1 MNIFG
6 YRLITYEGAV
16 IETTNSLDV
25 ARKNAIKWALANK
38 TRIYVVNVFDKI
50 VDEYKFDVLRRLSVY
65 DINKIFSYLNKKFYL
80 KNINTSLVKYKVS
93 KVNDYTITH
102 DLTVNFY
109 YQTND
114 CLVGSCNLIFSTNVL
129 DRRNNH
135 VVECLN
141 ISKEVV
147 NLKKVKKIKCQD
159 DILNFR
165 FKTFYALVVLDEMLA
180 QSDYFK
186 HLEEN
191 NRYIDC
197 DIAQEKY
204 DIVYVSKSK
213 KLLREKLSEYYY
225 LCKGKKLIEIYDAA
239 IVKCHIDET
248 FDCVIHDEIVEY
260 AQIDEDYFK
269 ELMFDI
275 KSLQDINVLD
285 LDILTKEHFN
295 VCDGYNECEEG
306 DLYRASTY
314 LQNVSYDGII
324 IAQTI
329 LYNKQIDKYTID
341 IEDVE
346 SVMYEIIEVNNFG
359 LLDKLGKLRLIK
371 FEKDENGTL
380 RCI

>member
-38 TRIYVVNVFDKI
+38 TTIYVVNIYDKI
-50 VDEYKFDVLRRLSVY
+50 VDEYKFD
-65 DINKIFSYLNKKFYL
+65 
-80 KNINTSLVKYKVS
+80 
-93 KVNDYTITH
+93 
-102 DLTVNFY
+102 
-109 YQTND
+109 
-114 CLVGSCNLIFSTNVL
+114 VL

-141 ISKEVV
+141 VSKEVV

-165 FKTFYALVVLDEMLA
+165 FKTFYALVVVDEMLA

-225 LCKGKKLIEIYDAA
+225 SCRGKKLIEIYDAA

-248 FDCVIHDEIVEY
+248 LGVIYDEIVEY

-275 KSLQDINVLD
+275 KSCQGYDVLD
-285 LDILTKEHFN
+285 LDILTKEHFS

-341 IEDVE
+341 IKDVE
-346 SVMYEIIEVNNFG
+346 TVVYEIIELNNSNFS
-359 LLDKLGKLRLIK
+359 LLDKLEKLRLIK